1 MREKRKIK
9 RKEKDS
15 QDLMIIWAR
24 VTYVQYE
31 HKIQRMNT
39 RYSYNNVVHNKLK

>member
-1 MREKRKIK
+1 MREKRKK
-9 RKEKDS
+9 EKEKDS

-39 RYSYNNVVHNKLK
+39 RYSYNTIVHNKLK

>member
-1 MREKRKIK
+1 MREKRKK
-9 RKEKDS
+9 KEEKDS

-24 VTYVQYE
+24 VTYVQYQ

-39 RYSYNNVVHNKLK
+39 RYSYNMIVHNKLK